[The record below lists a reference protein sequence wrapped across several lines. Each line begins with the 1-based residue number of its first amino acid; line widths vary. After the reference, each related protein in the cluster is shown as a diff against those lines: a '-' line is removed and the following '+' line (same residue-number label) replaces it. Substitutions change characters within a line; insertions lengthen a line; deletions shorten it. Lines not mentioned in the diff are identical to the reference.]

1 LIGNRLE
8 LLNSMPL
15 VIGQPKWFSRRFIIV
30 F

>member
-1 LIGNRLE
+1 
-8 LLNSMPL
+8 MPL